1 MRGIGIYTK
10 DFMYIKE
17 DLELIKENIR
27 RVLLTSP
34 GERIGNPYFGC
45 YLKNLIFEPEP
56 IVRSDIEDTI
66 IQAIERWVPNV
77 KVLNFS
83 SETNPKENNIKV
95 NMEIQSTELNL
106 TFDYDTLINY

>member
-17 DLELIKENIR
+17 DLDLIKENIR

-56 IVRSDIEDTI
+56 IIRSDIEDTI
-66 IQAIERWVPNV
+66 IEAIERWVPNV
-77 KVLNFS
+77 KVISFS
-83 SETNPKENNIKV
+83 SETDPQKCSAKV